1 VGAGNVGFG
10 PDGGV
15 LGGVDWAVVGGVGGG
30 VEVQLTNVN
39 PKNSVA

>member
-1 VGAGNVGFG
+1 MGFG

-15 LGGVDWAVVGGVGGG
+15 LGGVDWAVVGGVGGCG